1 MIRMNEIDAWNAFWF
16 SGRIY
21 DYLMY
26 KSIHNDLTDNP
37 VPEKKKKDEIYNER
51 SDSERTEYR

>member
-1 MIRMNEIDAWNAFWF
+1 MMNQIDAWNSFWF

-26 KSIHNDLTDNP
+26 KSAHNSLTDNP
-37 VPEKKKKDEIYNER
+37 VPEIKKNNEDNNER
-51 SDSERTEYR
+51 PDSKRTEYR

>member
-1 MIRMNEIDAWNAFWF
+1 MNEFDAWNAFWY

-26 KSIHNDLTDNP
+26 KSIHNDRVAKESPSEFKN
-37 VPEKKKKDEIYNER
+37 EIYNER
-51 SDSERTEYR
+51 TDSQRTKYR